1 MEILYLKRIIVLLA
15 FVLIIQ
21 YAYSQTNIPVNH
33 PDINYIGRWDK
44 SNDNEYHSYWGGA
57 YVKIKFTG
65 TSLKMNLNKNATL
78 IVSIDGGEDVQIAAK
93 TGIVD
98 INSAPL
104 EEGTHIAIIAAQKR
118 NDEILTSGFVL
129 DEGAKTLALPQAEII
144 EYIGNSITSADM
156 SNKDFL
162 SAYAWHVGRMLPY
175 TEHTQIAMPGIT
187 LVDGYS
193 YYPGWGGA
201 PRKGMDFQY
210 FCMKEPNVDFETKW
224 DFSNYTPKIVVIN
237 IGTNDYRLNVPSDLF
252 KTRYKEFVKN
262 VRKEFPSTEIFLMKT
277 LMTFFADETEDVV
290 NEFNAEGDN
299 KIHFIDTEGWLTE
312 EDYYKENFPND
323 TTHPNDDGHYKIAQN
338 LAPILE
344 PFLTAPVAVIEL
356 SEITPFDSTEVGQT
370 SDVQVL
376 KITNTGN
383 RDLSISDIELPDGFD
398 CDWKSGLIEVG
409 QNQKINM
416 VFKPTELKNY
426 TGTLN
431 IISDADEGNNTIAVS
446 GIAFTRTSVELIQ
459 NTHGLKFYPNP
470 VSSILNVEL
479 MGDMNTQLSI
489 YNDTGQKIHSV
500 NTVNSHEI
508 IDLAKFEKGIYF
520 LQIISEGRKSTGKF
534 LLE

>member
-21 YAYSQTNIPVNH
+21 YTYSQTNIPVNH

-98 INSAPL
+98 INSEPL
-104 EEGTHIAIIAAQKR
+104 KEGTHVAIIAAQKR
-118 NDEILTSGFVL
+118 NDEIVTSGFVL
-129 DEGAKTLALPQAEII
+129 DEGANTLALPQSEII

-156 SNKDFL
+156 TSKDYL

-193 YYPGWGGA
+193 YYPGWGAA
-201 PRKGMDFQY
+201 PQRGMEIQY
-210 FCMKEPNVDFETKW
+210 FCLKQPNLDFETKW
-224 DFSNYTPKIVVIN
+224 DFLNYTPKIIVIN
-237 IGTNDYRLNVPSDLF
+237 LGTNDAALNVPLDLF
-252 KTRYKEFVKN
+252 KSNYTEFIKK
-262 VRKEFPSTEIFLMKT
+262 VRKEHALSEIFIMRPFNKSY
-277 LMTFFADETEDVV
+277 AIETEELV
-290 NEFNAEGDN
+290 NELNNEGDS
-299 KIHFIDTEGWLTE
+299 KIHFIDTEGWLTD
-312 EDYYKENFPND
+312 EDFYKERYPSD
-323 TTHPNDDGHYKIAQN
+323 KLHPSDDGHYKIAQN

-344 PFLTAPVAVIEL
+344 PYLTAPVAVIEL

-370 SDVQVL
+370 SEAQVL

-383 RDLSISDIELPDGFD
+383 RDLSISEIELPDGFD

-409 QNQKINM
+409 QNQEINM

-470 VSSILNVEL
+470 VSSILTVEL

-489 YNDTGQKIHSV
+489 YNDTGQRVYSV

-508 IDLAKFEKGIYF
+508 IDLTEFEKGIY
-520 LQIISEGRKSTGKF
+520 LIQVISEGRKSTGKF

>member
-1 MEILYLKRIIVLLA
+1 MKQGIIVLLA
-15 FVLIIQ
+15 FVLMIQ

-44 SNDNEYHSYWGGA
+44 SNNNEYHSYWGGA

-65 TSLKMNLNKNATL
+65 TSLKMNLNKNTTL
-78 IVSIDGGEDVQIAAK
+78 IVSIDGGEDLQIAAK

-104 EEGTHIAIIAAQKR
+104 EEGTHVAIIAAQKR
-118 NDEILTSGFVL
+118 NDEIVTSGFVL

-224 DFSNYTPKIVVIN
+224 DFANYTPKIVVIN

-277 LMTFFADETEDVV
+277 LMTFFADETEVIV
-290 NEFNAEGDN
+290 NELNAEGDN
-299 KIHFIDTEGWLTE
+299 KIHYIDTEGWLTE
-312 EDYYKENFPND
+312 EDYYKVNYPND

-344 PFLTAPVAVIEL
+344 PFLTAPAAVIEL

-370 SDVQVL
+370 SEAQVL

-383 RDLSISDIELPDGFD
+383 RDLSISEIELPDGFD
-398 CDWKSGLIEVG
+398 CDWKSGVIAIGLS
-409 QNQKINM
+409 QTINII
-416 VFKPTELKNY
+416 FKPTELKNY
-426 TGTLN
+426 SGTIN
-431 IISDADEGNNTIAVS
+431 IISDADSGNNTIDVS
-446 GIAFTRTSVELIQ
+446 GVAYSKTSIHMVQ
-459 NTHGLKFYPNP
+459 HSDHFKVYPNP
-470 VSSILNVEL
+470 TRDFIAIEL
-479 MGDMNTQLSI
+479 MNNINSILSI
-489 YNDTGQKIHSV
+489 YNYTGQEVYVANMV
-500 NTVNSHEI
+500 NGLEI
-508 IDLAKFEKGIYF
+508 IDLTEFEKGIY
-520 LQIISEGRKSTGKF
+520 LIQVISEGRKSTGKF